1 MQYISKD
8 APKQKPAKNTVGGLK
23 LQMDKQGRAH
33 LEKS

>member
-1 MQYISKD
+1 MLLNKNLL
-8 APKQKPAKNTVGGLK
+8 KNTVGGLK

>member
-1 MQYISKD
+1 MLLNKNLL
-8 APKQKPAKNTVGGLK
+8 KNTVAGLK